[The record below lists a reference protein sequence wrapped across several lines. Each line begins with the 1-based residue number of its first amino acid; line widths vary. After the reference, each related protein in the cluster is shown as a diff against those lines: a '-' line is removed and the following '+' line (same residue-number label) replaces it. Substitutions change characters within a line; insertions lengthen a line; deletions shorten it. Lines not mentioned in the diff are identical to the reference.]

1 MKELF
6 VNSDIRLKEIGFEDV
21 KSIFEIID
29 KERSYLSQWLPFVD
43 ETRDISYTHTFVEN
57 YMEMPADE
65 YTFTILYQQKLV
77 GLVGMKDTDFEN
89 KKTEVGYW
97 LSESYQNLG
106 IMTLSVQ
113 KLIELIFDELQLNR
127 IQIKTAIGNHKS
139 QQVAQRLGFTFEGI
153 ERQGELHE
161 RGFVDLE
168 VYSLLKKDHRQQ
180 YKG

>member
-1 MKELF
+1 MKELQ
-6 VNSDIRLKEIGFEDV
+6 VNSDIRLKEIEFEDV
-21 KSIFEIID
+21 KPIFEIID
-29 KERSYLSQWLPFVD
+29 KERVYLSQWLPFVD
-43 ETRDISYTHTFVEN
+43 ETRDISYTRTFVEN

-65 YTFTILYQQKLV
+65 FTFTIFYQQKLV

-89 KKTEVGYW
+89 KKTEIGYW

-113 KLIELIFDELQLNR
+113 KLIELIFEELHLNR
-127 IQIKTAIGNHKS
+127 IQIKSAIGNFKS
-139 QQVAQRLGFTFEGI
+139 QQIARRIGFIFEGI

-168 VYSLLKKDHRQQ
+168 VYSLLEKDYRQL
-180 YKG
+180 YIN